1 MQNTIHFQ
9 DLQSLIQKQIKVK
22 TYNLPVSDSEMDE
35 GPWSRETY
43 ELKKKNY
50 VLRTLSIYCCHR
62 DRIMAVDI
70 TLKRG
75 SNRRHIAVVGPYQF
89 WNLAGHS
96 LPGSPTPGTGNVPWL
111 VPSSASWEW
120 FPYPLFFVI
129 LPCSELLT
137 LCSESSLL
145 LRKKYLVKLSSF
157 LSILPSYWKLEAQRH
172 LFILNSLCPFNIAGN
187 SFHISGVFYEFDLC
201 YSMSQKATSL

>member
-1 MQNTIHFQ
+1 MRVL
-9 DLQSLIQKQIKVK
+9 D
-22 TYNLPVSDSEMDE
+22 P
-35 GPWSRETY
+35 ETY

-75 SNRRHIAVVGPYQF
+75 CNRRHIAVVGPYQF
-89 WNLAGHS
+89 WNLVEHS

-129 LPCSELLT
+129 LPRAELLT

-157 LSILPSYWKLEAQRH
+157 LSILPSYWKLGTQRP
-172 LFILNSLCPFNIAGN
+172 LFILNSLCSFNIAGN
-187 SFHISGVFYEFDLC
+187 SFHISGIFYEFDLC
-201 YSMSQKATSL
+201 YSMSPKATSL